1 MYGNNDPNEMV
12 ICPYNDAHRIS
23 AKKFPYHL
31 PKCRKVGDES
41 MAALRW
47 NDLERSFQY

>member
-41 MAALRW
+41 MAASRS
-47 NDLERSFQY
+47 NDLERSFQ